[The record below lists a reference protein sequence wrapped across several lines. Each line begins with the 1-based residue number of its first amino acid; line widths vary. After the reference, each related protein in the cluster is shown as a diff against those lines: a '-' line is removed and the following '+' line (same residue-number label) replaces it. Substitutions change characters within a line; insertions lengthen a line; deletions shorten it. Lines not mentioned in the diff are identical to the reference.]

1 MNPTKCVKIIINAIK
16 GIKER
21 IGIKY
26 FNTIVICA
34 IVVFLGTNVY
44 IIYGNQI
51 DEDTVCY
58 KSYGLFDYGTSNLD
72 QDSIVQLTDAKMF
85 ANYSFSPVSI
95 FLDGI
100 LSFNETVDTIKSV
113 CEDIKTIKDYTEIN
127 NYDIYVP
134 KEAFCV
140 DTTEPTK
147 FYNSYTQFYRGNVP
161 YFKLYSWEKDYSLKG
176 GKKIYEGNLC
186 CSIDGIAF
194 WFNWQIDDDNR
205 SWLFSGVKGTLYRG
219 TM

>member
-1 MNPTKCVKIIINAIK
+1 MNPVECVKTIINTIK

-58 KSYGLFDYGTSNLD
+58 KSYELFDYGTSNLD

-134 KEAFCV
+134 KEALCI
-140 DTTEPTK
+140 DTTEYTK
-147 FYNSYTQFYRGNVP
+147 LDMAYTQLYGLDIP
-161 YFKLYSWEKDYSLKG
+161 YFKFYSWEKDYSLKC
-176 GKKIYEGNLC
+176 GKEIYEGNLC
-186 CSIDGIAF
+186 CSIDGMAF
-194 WFNWQIDDDNR
+194 WFNWQIDDDNGNG
-205 SWLFSGVKGTLYRG
+205 LFSRVKGNLYWG